1 MISVML
7 PDVAARW
14 GTPSNKF
21 ANTFVRLSDFV
32 MWRSWFKKKQ
42 AHVRCRCR
50 WKLRGW
56 AKIRCR
62 LIVGFERSVG
72 VHCAMPCLAPSFMFK
87 FNQYAPKKIIRKIMF
102 GWEDNLPYKN
112 FVNGFVKIWKR
123 PHWTTMAHFV
133 QLSTLYTL
141 KPIFPMGLVKKT
153 NPQKKWIPHPAKIV
167 GNRPGMAF
175 WSQVWPSPKTKS
187 IF

>member
-1 MISVML
+1 MLPMISVML

-32 MWRSWFKKKQ
+32 MWWSWFKKTK
-42 AHVRCRCR
+42 AHVRCRCK

-62 LIVGFERSVG
+62 LILGFERSVG
-72 VHCAMPCLAPSFMFK
+72 VHCAMPCPAPSFMSK
-87 FNQYAPKKIIRKIMF
+87 FNQYAPKKIHPKNYVRVRRKSPIQKLCKCF
-102 GWEDNLPYKN
+102 GWNLK
-112 FVNGFVKIWKR
+112 KR

-141 KPIFPMGLVKKT
+141 KPFF
-153 NPQKKWIPHPAKIV
+153 QW
-167 GNRPGMAF
+167 
-175 WSQVWPSPKTKS
+175 VW
-187 IF
+187 